1 MFAKKNL
8 VAAAA
13 LMALVG
19 AAQAD
24 VKIYGSAEASFGSF
38 ETAHA
43 TNTSNRVTAV
53 ESGNMM
59 TSFIGFS
66 GSEDLGGGLKAEF
79 ALETFVGFDK
89 GNNITNNANQFWSR
103 TSNVALSGGFGKVAL
118 GQYDN
123 PLFTSGYTYNP
134 FGSSMPFSP
143 TMRHL
148 NYIGQTTATVAASPA
163 IAGAGVGF
171 DTGWINSIT
180 YESPNLSGFSF
191 VGQAALKESNAANTK
206 NSYALA
212 GTYATGPFG
221 ATLTYVKS
229 GYTPAG
235 TTGATVVTYG
245 GDEKI
250 IDFGISYDFGP
261 VKLFGQYTDIKEDT
275 NASANFGAGT
285 ADNKD
290 RIYQVG
296 VTVPVS
302 EKGSILASYGELK
315 HEIKSG
321 ISAGLE
327 AKDRVFSLG
336 YDHFLSKRTDVY
348 AVFSNNGQTNLE
360 SGQTFA
366 VGIKHAF

>member
-24 VKIYGSAEASFGSF
+24 VKVYGSVEASFGSF

-43 TNTSNRVTAV
+43 KNLTTSSRVTAV

-66 GSEDLGGGLKAEF
+66 GSEDLGNGLKAEF
-79 ALETFVGFDK
+79 ALETFVGVDK
-89 GNNITNNANQFWSR
+89 GSNITNNAGQFWSR

-148 NYIGQTTATVAASPA
+148 NYIGQTTATGVPA

-206 NSYALA
+206 NSYTAA
-212 GTYATGPFG
+212 ATYAAGPFG

-229 GYTPAG
+229 GFTPAG
-235 TTGATVVTYG
+235 PNPLQTYN
-245 GDEKI
+245 GDEKT
-250 IDFGISYDFGP
+250 IDLGVSYDFGA
-261 VKLFGQYTDIKEDT
+261 VKLFGQYTDIKEDA
-275 NASANFGAGT
+275 NPSAALGGT

-296 VTVPVS
+296 VSIPVT

-321 ISAGLE
+321 ASAGLE

>member
-13 LMALVG
+13 LLALVG

-43 TNTSNRVTAV
+43 KNLTTSSRVTAV

-89 GNNITNNANQFWSR
+89 GNNIKNNADQFWSR

-148 NYIGQTTATVAASPA
+148 NYINQTAGTGAAA
-163 IAGAGVGF
+163 IAGAGASF

-206 NSYALA
+206 NSYSLA
-212 GTYATGPFG
+212 GTYAAGPFG

-229 GYTPAG
+229 GFTPAF
-235 TTGATVVTYG
+235 TGGLQTYNG
-245 GDEKI
+245 EEKI
-250 IDFGISYDFGP
+250 IDLGASYDFGA
-261 VKLFGQYTDIKEDT
+261 VKLFAQYTDIKEDA
-275 NASANFGAGT
+275 NVSAVT

-296 VTVPVS
+296 VSVPVT

-321 ISAGLE
+321 ASAGLE

-348 AVFSNNGQTNLE
+348 AVFSNHGQTNLE

>member
-24 VKIYGSAEASFGSF
+24 VKVYGALDASVGSF

-43 TNTSNRVTAV
+43 KGATSTRTTQVA
-53 ESGNMM
+53 SGSMM
-59 TSFIGFS
+59 TSFLGFS

-79 ALETFVGFDK
+79 ALETFVGNDTGANI
-89 GNNITNNANQFWSR
+89 GNNAGQFWSR
-103 TSNVALSGGFGKVAL
+103 TSNVALSGGFGKVAI

-123 PLFTSGYTYNP
+123 PLFTAGYTYDP
-134 FGSSMPFSP
+134 FGSSMTFSP
-143 TMRHL
+143 TMRHYS
-148 NYIGQTTATVAASPA
+148 YIGQTSN

-171 DTGWINSIT
+171 DTGWVNSLT
-180 YESPNLSGFSF
+180 YESPNLSGFTF
-191 VGQAALKESNAANTK
+191 VGQIALKESNTADAE
-206 NSYALA
+206 NSYALSANYAA
-212 GTYATGPFG
+212 GPLGLAVVYVKGG
-221 ATLTYVKS
+221 ATNSPGVA
-229 GYTPAG
+229 P
-235 TTGATVVTYG
+235 GATYTTYG
-245 GDEKI
+245 ADEKI
-250 IDFGISYDFGP
+250 WNLSDSYDFGAL
-261 VKLFGQYTDIKEDT
+261 KLFATYTDVKQD
-275 NASANFGAGT
+275 ASAVAGT
-285 ADNKD
+285 QPFANEDK
-290 RIYQVG
+290 IYQVG
-296 VTVPVS
+296 VSVPVS

-315 HEIKSG
+315 NKVT
-321 ISAGLE
+321 ATNVT

-348 AVFSNNGQTNLE
+348 AVFSNNTQSNTLNNE